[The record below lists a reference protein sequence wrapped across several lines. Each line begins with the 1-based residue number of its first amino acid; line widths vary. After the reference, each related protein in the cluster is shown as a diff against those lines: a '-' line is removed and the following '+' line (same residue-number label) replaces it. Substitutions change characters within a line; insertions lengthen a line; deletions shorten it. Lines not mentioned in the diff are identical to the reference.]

1 MRRMA
6 SLNLLLPTSSF
17 RIDPD
22 EVIGQVHVS
31 SQPSQQ
37 TSSIYYILLCN
48 TICQRGGQMRRG
60 RQRATQMISRRT
72 QN

>member
-37 TSSIYYILLCN
+37 TSSIYYIIFFCA
-48 TICQRGGQMRRG
+48 IQSASEVDR
-60 RQRATQMISRRT
+60 
-72 QN
+72 